1 MKARRVKSRKTGRRG
16 WQYRYTDPLTKRRAK
31 KTFWYPTEAEAD
43 RAFQRHLAKVEDRR
57 IGLPDN
63 SGWEMPYPELVERFL
78 EEAPIRSQNRWKY
91 LKCVLERNELGL
103 RVGADL
109 AQAGKLTAEA
119 KRLLARK
126 DEDGK
131 QKCTLQYVRG
141 HVQGSLKQLSRWAAS
156 VSLLPFDP
164 LAAWS
169 RLPWDGPSK
178 RRRAFT
184 PDEIRAVLAAVDE
197 LDATFARPIPS
208 SPVFVALLVTGNRPG
223 AMLQAKVKDLG
234 EDRIRLHAGHGN
246 KRTGAA
252 TIPPRFR
259 QELQLYLQARGNPTD
274 SAPLFVSYRGSAAE
288 IVNLSKDFKVA
299 MTLAAVK
306 AAWPDDA
313 PEGVEPLTVAF
324 HLFYGRP
331 RGLDGRRP
339 TDPAKIAERERR
351 LAAAK
356 TLAEAVRPAVDE
368 WLHGRDM
375 YALRKTHITWARRLV
390 SVDAVRV
397 QVGHA
402 PRDVEEQYYVDASM
416 ADPNLSSAA
425 VWDVLTKARDLSG
438 KSAASDQAAEAK
450 RVVCG
455 VPVEAE
461 AVPLPAIRKGRASVA
476 PILAPEA
483 VEVKIPPENAGS
495 ASSEPIEN
503 KVVILVEAKGV
514 EPSTSALRTS
524 NNTQVTECNTHSMLS
539 TEPHKACNDIDFQR
553 GNRSLSP
560 CSDRNTLNEMQPVF
574 QKCGPRCG
582 PRSRRDAMERLKA
595 LGRLRREIARCRALR
610 AKSKAALLDLLDAE
624 SKEER

>member
-1 MKARRVKSRKTGRRG
+1 MKARRVKSRKTDRRG

-31 KTFWYPTEAEAD
+31 RTFWYPTEAEAD
-43 RAFQRHLAKVEDRR
+43 RAFQHHLSKVENRR

-63 SGWEMPYPELVERFL
+63 SGWEMPYAEMVERFL
-78 EEAPIRSQNRWKY
+78 EEAPIRSQPRWKY

-109 AQAGKLTAEA
+109 AQMGKLTAEA
-119 KRLLARK
+119 KRLLTRK
-126 DEDGK
+126 GEDGK
-131 QKCTLQYVRG
+131 PKCTLQYVRG

-156 VSLLPFDP
+156 VSLLPFDS
-164 LAAWS
+164 LAAWK
-169 RLPWDGPSK
+169 RLPWDGPAK

-184 PDEIRAVLAAVDE
+184 PDEMRAVLAAVDE
-197 LDATFARPIPS
+197 LDATYARPVLS

-223 AMLQAKVKDLG
+223 AMLQAKVKDLL
-234 EDRIRLHAGHGN
+234 EDRVRLHAGHGN

-259 QELQLYLQARGNPTD
+259 QELQLYLQARGNPSD

-288 IVNLSKDFKVA
+288 LVNLSKDFKLA
-299 MTLAAVK
+299 MVFAAVK

-313 PEGVEPLTVAF
+313 PEGVEPLTVAYE
-324 HLFYGRP
+324 LYNGRP
-331 RGLDGRRP
+331 RGVDGRMP
-339 TDPAKIAERERR
+339 TDPAKLAERQRR
-351 LAAAK
+351 LAATK
-356 TLAEAVRPAVDE
+356 TVTEAVRPAVEE
-368 WLHGRDM
+368 WMNGRDL

-390 SVDAVRV
+390 NVDAVRV

-402 PRDVEEQYYVDASM
+402 PRDVEEQYYVDAAM
-416 ADPNLSSAA
+416 ADPSVSSAA

-438 KSAASDQAAEAK
+438 KQCEDQAAKAK

-461 AVPLPAIRKGRASVA
+461 AVPLPAIRKGKASVA
-476 PILAPEA
+476 PVLAPEA
-483 VEVKIPPENAGS
+483 RSMTNTHETAGLAVSQPIEDKGLSLVEV
-495 ASSEPIEN
+495 
-503 KVVILVEAKGV
+503 KGV

-524 NNTQVTECNTHSMLS
+524 NNLKATECNDTGTSCAEHRN
-539 TEPHKACNDIDFQR
+539 ECNDIDFHG
-553 GNRSLSP
+553 GNKAPSP
-560 CSDRNTLNEMQPVF
+560 CSDRSTLNQMQPVF

-610 AKSKAALLDLLDAE
+610 AKSKAALFDLLDAE
-624 SKEER
+624 SKEE